1 MMISDASMMQQN
13 YYLNNAQKASEKALE
28 NIAAVRAISG
38 IDSANLAIADS
49 LRSQS
54 STIDQGI
61 ANAYDAIGV
70 LQIADASLTNISQSA
85 DRLNELSVKMNNAA
99 LSDSQKS
106 MLRTEATRIQESIND
121 SFNNATYNGK
131 NVFQTMN
138 FVVGSGTETT
148 NLNPLTTSGLS
159 IDNQDSI
166 TNFMDQ
172 LGALRSEIGSSI
184 NAITS
189 NINASVQ
196 NSINTKAAENNLLN
210 NDMAK
215 NVNDFNSNY
224 LKENAAAFV
233 AAQSNMQLQSKI
245 ASLLPLI

>member
-54 STIDQGI
+54 STIDQGV

-85 DRLNELSVKMNNAA
+85 DRLNELSVKMNNAV

-106 MLRTEATRIQESIND
+106 MLRTEATRIQESISD

-148 NLNPLTTSGLS
+148 NLNPLATSGLS

-172 LGALRSEIGSSI
+172 LGALRSEIGSGI

-224 LKENAAAFV
+224 LKENATAFV

-245 ASLLPLI
+245 ASLLQ

>member
-224 LKENAAAFV
+224 LKENTAAFV

-245 ASLLPLI
+245 ASLLQ

>member
-54 STIDQGI
+54 STIDQGV
-61 ANAYDAIGV
+61 ANAYNAIGV

-245 ASLLPLI
+245 ASLLQ

>member
-54 STIDQGI
+54 STIDQGV

-138 FVVGSGTETT
+138 FVVGNGTETT

-245 ASLLPLI
+245 ASLLQ

>member
-1 MMISDASMMQQN
+1 MMISDANMMQQN

-54 STIDQGI
+54 STIDQGV

-166 TNFMDQ
+166 TNFMEQ

-245 ASLLPLI
+245 ASLLQ

>member
-13 YYLNNAQKASEKALE
+13 YYLNNAQKPSEKALE

-245 ASLLPLI
+245 ASLLQ

>member
-54 STIDQGI
+54 STIDQGV

-166 TNFMDQ
+166 ANFMDQ

-245 ASLLPLI
+245 ASLLQ

>member
-210 NDMAK
+210 NNMAK

-245 ASLLPLI
+245 ASLLQ

>member
-224 LKENAAAFV
+224 LKENATAFV

-245 ASLLPLI
+245 ASLLQ

>member
-54 STIDQGI
+54 STIDQGV

-106 MLRTEATRIQESIND
+106 MLRTETTRIQESIND

-245 ASLLPLI
+245 ASLLQ

>member
-106 MLRTEATRIQESIND
+106 MLRTEATRMQESIND

-245 ASLLPLI
+245 ASLLQ

>member
-1 MMISDASMMQQN
+1 
-13 YYLNNAQKASEKALE
+13 
-28 NIAAVRAISG
+28 
-38 IDSANLAIADS
+38 
-49 LRSQS
+49 
-54 STIDQGI
+54 
-61 ANAYDAIGV
+61 
-70 LQIADASLTNISQSA
+70 
-85 DRLNELSVKMNNAA
+85 LSVKMNNAA
-99 LSDSQKS
+99 LNDSQKG

-148 NLNPLTTSGLS
+148 NLNPLATGGLS

-172 LGALRSEIGSSI
+172 LGSLRSEIGSGI

-196 NSINTKAAENNLLN
+196 NSINSKAAENNLLN

-215 NVNDFNSNY
+215 NVNDFNANY

-245 ASLLPLI
+245 ANLLQ

>member
-54 STIDQGI
+54 STIDQGV

-148 NLNPLTTSGLS
+148 NLNLLTTSGLS

-245 ASLLPLI
+245 ASLLQ

>member
-1 MMISDASMMQQN
+1 MMISDANMMQQN

-54 STIDQGI
+54 STIDQGV

-70 LQIADASLTNISQSA
+70 LQIADASLTNISQSV

-106 MLRTEATRIQESIND
+106 MLRTEATRMQESIND

-166 TNFMDQ
+166 TIFMDQ
-172 LGALRSEIGSSI
+172 LGALRSEIGSGI

-245 ASLLPLI
+245 ASLLQ

>member
-1 MMISDASMMQQN
+1 MMISDSTMMQQN
-13 YYLNNAQKASEKALE
+13 CYLNNAQKASDKALE

-38 IDSANLAIADS
+38 VDSANLTIADS

-54 STIDQGI
+54 STINQGI

-70 LQIADASLTNISQSA
+70 LQIADASLTNISRSV
-85 DRLNELSVKMNNAA
+85 DRLNELSVKINNVA
-99 LSDSQKS
+99 LNDSQKG
-106 MLRTEATRIQESIND
+106 MLRTEAKRIQESIND

-131 NVFQTMN
+131 NVFKTMN
-138 FVVGSGTETT
+138 FVVGSGTETI
-148 NLNPLTTSGLS
+148 NLNPLATGGLS

-172 LGALRSEIGSSI
+172 LENLKSEIGSGI

-189 NINASVQ
+189 NINANVQ
-196 NSINTKAAENNLLN
+196 NHINSKAAENNLLN

-215 NVNDFNSNY
+215 NVNEFNANY
-224 LKENAAAFV
+224 LKENAAFV
-233 AAQSNMQLQSKI
+233 TVQNQLQSKI
-245 ASLLPLI
+245 ANLLQ

>member
-245 ASLLPLI
+245 ASLLQ

>member
-54 STIDQGI
+54 STIDQGV

-210 NDMAK
+210 NDMAN

-245 ASLLPLI
+245 ASLLQ

>member
-1 MMISDASMMQQN
+1 MMISEATMMQQN
-13 YYLNNAQKASEKALE
+13 YYLNNAQKASDKALE

-38 IDSANLAIADS
+38 VDSANLAIADS

-54 STIDQGI
+54 STIDQGV
-61 ANAYDAIGV
+61 ANAYNAIGV

-99 LSDSQKS
+99 LNDSQKG

-148 NLNPLTTSGLS
+148 NLNPLATGGLN

-172 LGALRSEIGSSI
+172 LSLRSEIGSGI

-196 NSINTKAAENNLLN
+196 NSINSKAAENNLLN

-215 NVNDFNSNY
+215 NVNDFNANY
-224 LKENAAAFV
+224 LKENAAAFI

-245 ASLLPLI
+245 ANLLQ

>member
-1 MMISDASMMQQN
+1 MMISDANMMQQN

-54 STIDQGI
+54 STIDQGV

-70 LQIADASLTNISQSA
+70 LQIADASLTNISQSV

-172 LGALRSEIGSSI
+172 LGALRSEIGSGI

-196 NSINTKAAENNLLN
+196 KSINTKAAENNLLN

-245 ASLLPLI
+245 ASLLQ

>member
-138 FVVGSGTETT
+138 FLVGSGTETT

-245 ASLLPLI
+245 ASLLQ

>member
-38 IDSANLAIADS
+38 IDSANLAIANS

-54 STIDQGI
+54 STIDQGV

-245 ASLLPLI
+245 ASLLQ

>member
-54 STIDQGI
+54 STIDQGV

-138 FVVGSGTETT
+138 FVVGSGTEMT

-245 ASLLPLI
+245 ASLLQ